1 MPCPAIFLPILESE
15 YNQERSRSERID
27 NKAIALLTA
36 IIALIT
42 VYVPIFPF
50 DTFVQFYSK
59 SWNCFTVPIIFSFLL
74 ALGVFAVGLAIYSTY
89 MLVSIYKAQN
99 YQAVNIEQF
108 NTNTK
113 MSYKSGTRLQ
123 IELIDHYQCLIL
135 ANSNINAKKAET
147 LNKQFRN
154 VIIIFVLLSIS
165 AVGTLIC
172 IGF

>member
-1 MPCPAIFLPILESE
+1 
-15 YNQERSRSERID
+15 
-27 NKAIALLTA
+27 
-36 IIALIT
+36 
-42 VYVPIFPF
+42 
-50 DTFVQFYSK
+50 
-59 SWNCFTVPIIFSFLL
+59 
-74 ALGVFAVGLAIYSTY
+74 